1 MYSISYNFKIV
12 PCFYVFTLLP
22 FQGVNVTFLF
32 HIPRAPL
39 RLPWA
44 MRFIGL
50 SARAQPLHPR
60 TISVEPLILKS
71 FLFDYNLRQ
80 LAVNERQCFLR
91 GLLYQVI
98 FSCHQSLYETPRKS
112 SHTIWCERSHQMVW
126 ALVSYGVSA
135 HIKWCEMTWNGLDG
149 TLQALEGGYIVKQKW
164 FERISSPH
172 MIRICLG
179 VLCTRGF
186 YINSY
191 CRHV

>member
-39 RLPWA
+39 RLPCA
-44 MRFIGL
+44 MCFIGL

-91 GLLYQVI
+91 GLWYQV
-98 FSCHQSLYETPRKS
+98 FLAVTKVFTKRRESHLTPFD
-112 SHTIWCERSHQMVW
+112 
-126 ALVSYGVSA
+126 VSA
-135 HIKWCEMTWNGLDG
+135 HIKWCERSCQMVWALTSYGVRWLGKGLDG
-149 TLQALEGGYIVKQKW
+149 TCKRWKVDI
-164 FERISSPH
+164 
-172 MIRICLG
+172 
-179 VLCTRGF
+179 
-186 YINSY
+186 
-191 CRHV
+191 